1 MDKVLIIL
9 SVLAIIVM
17 FALIFISARKQRKKI
32 LDMQYKK
39 VVAVD
44 FDGTIVEDEFPN
56 IGAIKQETV
65 DRMLI
70 EKARGSVI
78 ILWTCRGG
86 KVLRKAIKFLNENN
100 IPYDFINENPLNP
113 YGDTTRKIYAHE
125 YWDDKAVRIQ

>member
-39 VVAVD
+39 IVAID

-70 EKARGSVI
+70 EKARGSVLI
-78 ILWTCRGG
+78 IWTCRGG
-86 KVLRKAIKFLNENN
+86 TRLREAVKFLKTNN
-100 IPYDFINENPLNP
+100 IPFDYVNRNPLNP
-113 YGDTTRKIYAHE
+113 LGDTTRKLYADE
-125 YWDDKAVRIQ
+125 YWDDKAVKIQ